1 MGCNYYFFKEKKK
14 RKQDPSEGLHIG
26 KNSYGWVF
34 HFQAY
39 PNKGLVSYYQWQ
51 QFTKNGFIYDEYGR
65 LRSYDDFWEMVAL
78 TKETIGELTPLD
90 FNTSGCEGLP
100 GINEYMNNG
109 FMFTENDFS

>member
-1 MGCNYYFFKEKKK
+1 MGTNFYWFKEKKK
-14 RKQDPSEGLHIG
+14 RKQSPDEGLHIG
-26 KNSYGWVF
+26 KLSYGWVF

-51 QFTKNGFIYDEYGR
+51 QATKSGYIYNEYGK
-65 LRSYDDFWEMVAL
+65 LYSHEKFWEVVQL
-78 TKETIGELTPLD
+78 SKETIGELTPLD
-90 FNTSGCEGLP
+90 FTTCGHKEIP